1 MADDLV
7 DRDVVDPHGD
17 KVGTIDALFA
27 HGEDS
32 WARVKLGVLGTD
44 SSLIPLR
51 DAQQDGE
58 DVRIVYE
65 REHVKAAPEVE
76 PDGDEL
82 SDDDADALHSHY
94 GLERVKGLTSESEED
109 DIELSRETRDAKPP
123 GMDESPDAPLAKR
136 RRKRHEELKQAAQEF
151 EEVKES

>member
-7 DRDVVDPHGD
+7 GRDVVDPHGH

-51 DAQQDGE
+51 DAQQEGG

-65 REHVKAAPEVE
+65 REHVKAAPEVDLE
-76 PDGDEL
+76 SEVL
-82 SDDDADALHSHY
+82 SDDDADSLHGHY
-94 GLERVKGLTSESEED
+94 GLERVKGLTSEAEED
-109 DIELSRETRDAKPP
+109 DIDLPRETRDAKPP

-136 RRKRHEELKQAAQEF
+136 RRKRHEELQQAAQEF
-151 EEVKES
+151 EEIKDG